1 MKAAGVFIAGTVGGI
16 AQMIWTAGVLV
27 AGMYIGFKMS
37 DSEREY
43 KKKHEGKCM
52 NNPEGECKCQK

>member
-27 AGMYIGFKMS
+27 AGVFIGLKIS
-37 DSEREY
+37 DSEKEY
-43 KKKHEGKCM
+43 KKKHEG
-52 NNPEGECKCQK
+52 ECKCQK